1 MVRAMER
8 EITGKNGGFNTQK
21 YIDVNVLYASEAA
34 DGNYRMCLVMEITE
48 ASAISIRKPL
58 FCEETGA
65 EQRKVRLLAWC

>member
-1 MVRAMER
+1 M
-8 EITGKNGGFNTQK
+8 TGKNGGFNTKK
-21 YIDVNVLYASEAA
+21 YNIDVHDVLYASEAA

-65 EQRKVRLLAWC
+65 EQRVRLLAWC